1 MDRQDVSMAATVILL
16 TAQAALPLGLLYS
29 LFLQPLT
36 ELLEAVGMTGIYDY
50 SSFFMPLEGTHGT
63 S

>member
-1 MDRQDVSMAATVILL
+1 MAATVILL